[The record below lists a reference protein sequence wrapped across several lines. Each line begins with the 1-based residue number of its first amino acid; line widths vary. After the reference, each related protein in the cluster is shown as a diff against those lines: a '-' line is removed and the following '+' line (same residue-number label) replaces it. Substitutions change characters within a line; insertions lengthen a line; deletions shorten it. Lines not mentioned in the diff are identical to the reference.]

1 MEIIQVDPKT
11 LEPHPKNPR
20 SGHAVEKIQNSIKEF
35 GFTSPILVQKGTRR
49 IIAGHG
55 RWKAALR
62 GGGSG
67 TVPVIELDLTDKK
80 AVAYMI
86 ADNRLAEES
95 GWEKSLLK
103 ELVLDLHGNGFDLG
117 LTGFDTSE
125 VLKFLPDQDEG
136 DISEPP
142 KNPTTKRGDIFQ
154 LGRHRLMCGDSLIRD
169 DVSKLMAGEKASL
182 VFTDPPYGVSY
193 SDKNTFLNE
202 ADKGNRIQTPIE
214 SDNLNEKDIQEF
226 WKTSFEIIRDNL
238 AEENS
243 YYIFGPQIQGMMMMM
258 MMAAGLP
265 YRHVIIWVKNNHV
278 LGRCDYNYKHEP
290 IFFGWTTRHKFYG
303 NGEFL
308 TSVWP
313 VDKPH
318 KSDLHPTMKP
328 TRLAKNAI
336 LNSSDEDQIVLDV
349 FGGSGSTLIAAEET
363 NRRCFIMELAPAYCD
378 VVIARW
384 ENFTGKKAEKINA

>member
-1 MEIIQVDPKT
+1 
-11 LEPHPKNPR
+11 
-20 SGHAVEKIQNSIKEF
+20 
-35 GFTSPILVQKGTRR
+35 
-49 IIAGHG
+49 
-55 RWKAALR
+55 
-62 GGGSG
+62 
-67 TVPVIELDLTDKK
+67 
-80 AVAYMI
+80 MI